1 MNKNFIEQSKEIIQ
15 IFVCLFVYVKLF
27 ISV

>member
-15 IFVCLFVYVKLF
+15 ILVCLFVYVKLF